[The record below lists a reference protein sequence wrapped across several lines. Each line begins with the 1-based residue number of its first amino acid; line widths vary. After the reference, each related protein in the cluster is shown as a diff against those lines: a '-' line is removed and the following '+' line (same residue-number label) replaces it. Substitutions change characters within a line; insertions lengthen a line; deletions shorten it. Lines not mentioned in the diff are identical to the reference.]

1 MTQQSV
7 SKSWR
12 QGLIGFF
19 FAGALLIGITQF
31 TIREDRPAVAS
42 TVVAVRDVLVEGSP
56 EAAGGQVLQLVQYDI
71 PAGVVLPMHTHPGMQ
86 LAWIESG
93 VLTYHVVEGGSIPV
107 TRAAHDGTPEATEL
121 LAPGETTELHPG
133 DSVSELDGV
142 VHYGENLGPD
152 PVVILAATLLDP
164 NEPASVVWTPVATP
178 AASPVA
184 SPAS

>member
-121 LAPGETTELHPG
+121 LGPGETTELHPG
-133 DSVSELDGV
+133 DSVSEIDGV

>member
-1 MTQQSV
+1 MRQSN

-12 QGLIGFF
+12 QGLIGFTI
-19 FAGALLIGITQF
+19 AGALLIGVAEF

-42 TVVAVRDVLVEGSP
+42 TVGAVRDVLVEGSP
-56 EAAGGQVLQLVQYDI
+56 EAADGQALQLVRYDI

-86 LAWIESG
+86 IAWIESG

-107 TRAAHDGTPEATEL
+107 TRAAHDGTPEATEWL
-121 LAPGETTELHPG
+121 HPGETTELHPG

-152 PVVILAATLLDP
+152 TVVILAATLLDP
-164 NEPASVVWTPVATP
+164 EEPASVVWTPLASPIATP
-178 AASPVA
+178 AG
-184 SPAS
+184 

>member
-12 QGLIGFF
+12 QGLIGLF

-107 TRAAHDGTPEATEL
+107 TRAAHDGTPEATEM

-164 NEPASVVWTPVATP
+164 NQPASVVWTPVATP

>member
-107 TRAAHDGTPEATEL
+107 TRAAHDGTPEATEM

-164 NEPASVVWTPVATP
+164 NQPASVVWTPVATP

>member
-1 MTQQSV
+1 MTQQST

-19 FAGALLIGITQF
+19 FAGALLIGIIGF
-31 TIREDRPAVAS
+31 TVREDRPAVAS
-42 TVVAVRDVLVEGSP
+42 TVVAVREVLVEASP
-56 EAAGGQVLQLVQYDI
+56 EAADGQVLQLVRYDI
-71 PAGVVLPMHTHPGMQ
+71 PPGMVLPMHTHPGMQ

-107 TRAAHDGTPEATEL
+107 GRAAHDGTPEATEM

-133 DSVSELDGV
+133 DSVSEIDGV
-142 VHYGENLGPD
+142 VHYGENLGSE
-152 PVVILAATLLDP
+152 PVVILASTLLDP
-164 NEPASVVWTPVATP
+164 NEPASVVWTPVA
-178 AASPVA
+178 SPVA